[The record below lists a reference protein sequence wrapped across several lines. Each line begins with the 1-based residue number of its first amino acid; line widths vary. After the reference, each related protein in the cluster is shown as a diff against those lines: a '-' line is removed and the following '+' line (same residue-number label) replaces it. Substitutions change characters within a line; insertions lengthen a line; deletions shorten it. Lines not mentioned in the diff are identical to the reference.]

1 MALKPCRECK
11 KKVSTEANTCP
22 NCGVPN
28 PTTVVKIQKLKPDYG
43 YARCEKSFCNSRY
56 KLLELP
62 KISIGTQICQACGN
76 TLQNV
81 TKEDAH
87 KDIERLQSKS
97 INYSDQKKISQVSS
111 VRSQQNI
118 VEKIWWGNETLS
130 NTFWMYCILTQLVVG
145 LISGLLFK
153 VVGPI
158 IIVIPAAVI
167 IWTNTGLWRS
177 SEKYKKLKIKSNEP
191 YGWATAAKVYVVL
204 TYIYCLSQLGLNLPK

>member
-1 MALKPCRECK
+1 MPLKPCRECK

-28 PTTVVKIQKLKPDYG
+28 PTKVVKIQKLKPDYG

-111 VRSQQNI
+111 VRSPQ
-118 VEKIWWGNETLS
+118 S
-130 NTFWMYCILTQLVVG
+130 CICPYYNCRWYHNNYRTHN
-145 LISGLLFK
+145 FK
-153 VVGPI
+153 
-158 IIVIPAAVI
+158 
-167 IWTNTGLWRS
+167 
-177 SEKYKKLKIKSNEP
+177 K
-191 YGWATAAKVYVVL
+191 
-204 TYIYCLSQLGLNLPK
+204 